1 MKQED
6 VNIEVVSI
14 DDLIQDDHNFNKGNE
29 QGAQLLERS
38 FRECGAGRSVLIDK
52 DNRLVGGNKAQKGF
66 KAAGK
71 KKVIIV
77 DSDADTLVAVR
88 RKDVSLD
95 SAEGRK
101 MAYLDN
107 LTTQVNLTWDETELE
122 AVQADVEGFD
132 IADFGF
138 DIEDLPQVT
147 FPTGEKQGEGEGK
160 PQTEV
165 KEDDF
170 DPDAHYETKVKR
182 GEVWLLGNHR
192 LMCGDSTS
200 AEDVAK
206 LMNGERADLCFTD
219 PPYGMKKESEGVLND
234 NLNYDDLLEF
244 NKQWIPLTFANLKDN
259 GSWYCWGIDEPLMDI
274 YSNILRPMQKRNE
287 ITFRNLITWD
297 KGNGQGQRS
306 EDLRM
311 YAIADEKCLF
321 VMLGEQDMRF
331 KRNLS
336 DFNEMFEP
344 IRKYFEDEKK
354 KSGLSVDKLSE
365 IDSTRCSHYWAKV
378 QYEFPTQAAYEK
390 IQSYCAANGI
400 NAFTKSYEELKAQH
414 TELKKKH
421 TELKEQFYSTRPYF
435 DNTHDNMNNVWHFD
449 RTSAEEREGLDHAT
463 PKPIALCARGIK
475 TSSREGEIV
484 LDVFGGSGS
493 TMIACE
499 QLNRKCRMMELD
511 PHYCTVII
519 ARWEKLTGQK
529 AVKLNP

>member
-1 MKQED
+1 MEAENK
-6 VNIEVVSI
+6 VNIEVVNI

-107 LTTQVNLTWDETELE
+107 LTTQVNLTWDETELQ

-147 FPTGEKQGEGEGK
+147 FPTGERQGEGEGK

-170 DPDAHYETKVKR
+170 DPDAHYETKVKA
-182 GEVWLLGNHR
+182 GEVWLLGEHR
-192 LMCGDSTS
+192 LMCGDSTD
-200 AEDVAK
+200 ADAVAK
-206 LMNGERADLCFTD
+206 LMNGERADLVFTD
-219 PPYGMKKESEGVLND
+219 PPYGMNLTPNYKSIHKNHQAKAVDYQPIIGDQDVFDARFIFDLFEDTKEMFLWGADYFRHTIPLGGGWFVWDKTCGKHEGRIGNEFELCWSKQQHKKEIIRI
-234 NLNYDDLLEF
+234 
-244 NKQWIPLTFANLKDN
+244 QWAGFV
-259 GSWYCWGIDEPLMDI
+259 GME
-274 YSNILRPMQKRNE
+274 E
-287 ITFRNLITWD
+287 
-297 KGNGQGQRS
+297 
-306 EDLRM
+306 EDGAR
-311 YAIADEKCLF
+311 
-321 VMLGEQDMRF
+321 V
-331 KRNLS
+331 
-336 DFNEMFEP
+336 
-344 IRKYFEDEKK
+344 
-354 KSGLSVDKLSE
+354 
-365 IDSTRCSHYWAKV
+365 H
-378 QYEFPTQAAYEK
+378 PTQKPVRLAGWFLSKY
-390 IQSYCAANGI
+390 S
-400 NAFTKSYEELKAQH
+400 
-414 TELKKKH
+414 
-421 TELKEQFYSTRPYF
+421 KEG
-435 DNTHDNMNNVWHFD
+435 D
-449 RTSAEEREGLDHAT
+449 
-463 PKPIALCARGIK
+463 
-475 TSSREGEIV
+475 IV
-484 LDVFGGSGS
+484 ADIFGGSGS

-499 QLNRKCRMMELD
+499 QLGRKCRMMELD

-519 ARWEKLTGQK
+519 ARWEKLTGGKAQK
-529 AVKLNP
+529 IE